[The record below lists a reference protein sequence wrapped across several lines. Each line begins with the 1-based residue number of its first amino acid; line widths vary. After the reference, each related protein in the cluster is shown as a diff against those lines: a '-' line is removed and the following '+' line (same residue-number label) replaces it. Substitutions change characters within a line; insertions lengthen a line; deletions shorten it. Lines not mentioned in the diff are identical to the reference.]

1 MLDSTQRIVV
11 VMDGRFGVQCGVQ
24 DSPARRAAIMV
35 VQGLRER
42 GHQALLAGGC
52 VRDELLGRVPSDY
65 DVVTDATP
73 AVIGKIFPR
82 TAEVGAHF
90 GVMLVRVDLLGE
102 TGQQEKHIIEVATFR
117 ADGSYTDKRRPD
129 AVHFSSP
136 DADAARRDFTVNAL
150 YLDPLA
156 GSDDANVDEVWR
168 AHPQAKCVS
177 ASERDGSGVVIDY
190 VNGLP
195 DLDARVLRAVGDP
208 EARLAED
215 HLRALRAVRLSAK
228 LGFTIEAATAAAI
241 TRHAADLHGVSKERI
256 GDEFRMMMEH
266 SSRGE
271 AAETLARL
279 GLLAQVL
286 EGVAMEG
293 PRAREFSARVLR
305 GLSAEA
311 VREGGLAGGASGVSA
326 GGVAIC
332 VAALLVDAGLTVGRD
347 QDKHDAL
354 MTTVRKALCLSNLER
369 DRLVCCLRVAG
380 KLVGGVW
387 SSAGVAA
394 RKRIMGG
401 YGWQDGLE
409 LVRVM
414 DPALGAAVAAEA
426 AKLAADGVGVS
437 PEPILTGDHL
447 VAWGMKPGKGFK
459 DLLDRVYDE
468 QLEGRVRDLEQAR
481 ELVVRMRV

>member
-1 MLDSTQRIVV
+1 
-11 VMDGRFGVQCGVQ
+11 
-24 DSPARRAAIMV
+24 MV
-35 VQGLRER
+35 VEGLRER
-42 GHQALLAGGC
+42 GHQSLLAGGC

-73 AVIGKIFPR
+73 GVIAKIFPR

-90 GVMLVRVDLLGE
+90 GVMLVRVDLPGE
-102 TGQQEKHIIEVATFR
+102 AGVPEKHIIEVATFR

-156 GSDDANVDEVWR
+156 REMGEVSGLHAGAR
-168 AHPQAKCVS
+168 CVA
-177 ASERDGSGVVIDY
+177 ASGLGRSGVVIDY
-190 VNGLP
+190 VNGLH

-228 LGFTIEAATAAAI
+228 LGFTIEAATANAI

-266 SSRGE
+266 PSRAE

-279 GLLAQVL
+279 GLLAQVFDGVAL
-286 EGVAMEG
+286 EGL
-293 PRAREFSARVLR
+293 RAREFSARVLR

-311 VREGGLAGGASGVSA
+311 VREGGLAGPMSGVSA

-332 VAALLVDAGLTVGRD
+332 VAALLWDAGLPVGGE
-347 QDKHDAL
+347 QDKHDGL
-354 MTTVRKALCLSNLER
+354 MTAVRKALCLSNLER
-369 DRLVCCLRVAG
+369 DRLVCCLRVVG
-380 KLVGGVW
+380 KLAGAWWG
-387 SSAGVAA
+387 SAGVAG

-414 DPALGAAVAAEA
+414 DPSLGAAVAAEGVR
-426 AKLAADGVGVS
+426 LAADGVGVT

-447 VAWGMKPGKGFK
+447 VALGMKPGKGFK

>member
-1 MLDSTQRIVV
+1 
-11 VMDGRFGVQCGVQ
+11 
-24 DSPARRAAIMV
+24 MV

-286 EGVAMEG
+286 EGVAMDG

-305 GLSAEA
+305 GLRAEA

-414 DPALGAAVAAEA
+414 DPAVGAAVAAEA

-481 ELVVRMRV
+481 ELVVQMRV

>member
-1 MLDSTQRIVV
+1 
-11 VMDGRFGVQCGVQ
+11 
-24 DSPARRAAIMV
+24 MV
-35 VQGLRER
+35 VEGLRER
-42 GHQALLAGGC
+42 GHQSLLAGGC

-73 AVIGKIFPR
+73 GVIAKIFPR

-90 GVMLVRVDLLGE
+90 GVMLVRVDLPGE
-102 TGQQEKHIIEVATFR
+102 AGVPEKHIIEVATFR

-156 GSDDANVDEVWR
+156 GSDDAHVDQVWR
-168 AHPQAKCVS
+168 AHPNAKSVP
-177 ASERDGSGVVIDY
+177 ASERGGNGVVIDY
-190 VNGLP
+190 VNGLH

-228 LGFTIEAATAAAI
+228 LGFTIEAATASAI

-266 SSRGE
+266 PSRAE

-279 GLLAQVL
+279 GLLAQVF
-286 EGVAMEG
+286 EGVALEG
-293 PRAREFSARVLR
+293 LRAREFSARVLR

-311 VREGGLAGGASGVSA
+311 VREGGLAGPMSGVSA

-332 VAALLVDAGLTVGRD
+332 VAALLWDAGLPVGGE
-347 QDKHDAL
+347 QDKHDGL
-354 MTTVRKALCLSNLER
+354 MTAVRKALCLSNLER
-369 DRLVCCLRVAG
+369 DRLVCCLRVVG
-380 KLVGGVW
+380 KLAGAGW
-387 SSAGVAA
+387 GAAGVAA

-414 DPALGAAVAAEA
+414 DPALGAAVAAEGVR
-426 AKLAADGVGVS
+426 LAADGVGVS

-447 VAWGMKPGKGFK
+447 VAMGMKPGKGFK

>member
-1 MLDSTQRIVV
+1 
-11 VMDGRFGVQCGVQ
+11 
-24 DSPARRAAIMV
+24 MV
-35 VQGLRER
+35 EGLRER

-90 GVMLVRVDLLGE
+90 GVMLVRADLPGE
-102 TGQQEKHIIEVATFR
+102 AGQLEKHIIEVATFR

-156 GSDDANVDEVWR
+156 RDDQAPEI
-168 AHPQAKCVS
+168 AASHPKARCVS
-177 ASERDGSGVVIDY
+177 ARSVGTYTSVGASGDGSGAGVVIDY

-228 LGFTIEAATAAAI
+228 LGFTIEAATAGAI

-266 SSRGE
+266 RSRAD

-279 GLLAQVL
+279 GLLTQVF
-286 EGVAMEG
+286 EGVAVDG
-293 PRAREFSARVLR
+293 LRARDFRATVLR
-305 GLSAEA
+305 GLSEQA
-311 VREGGLAGGASGVSA
+311 VREGGVAGPTSGVSA

-332 VAALLVDAGLTVGRD
+332 VAALLVDGGFKVDGERD
-347 QDKHDAL
+347 RHEPL
-354 MTTVRKALCLSNLER
+354 MSAIRKALCLSNLER
-369 DRLVCCLRVAG
+369 DRLVCCVRVAG
-380 KLVGGVW
+380 LLLSGSW
-387 SSAGVAA
+387 LASGVAG
-394 RKRIMGG
+394 RKRVMGG
-401 YGWQDGLE
+401 YGWQDGLA
-409 LVRVM
+409 LVRVI
-414 DPALGAAVAAEA
+414 DPARGAAAGAEA
-426 AKLAADGVGVS
+426 ERLAADGVGVS

-447 VAWGMKPGKGFK
+447 VAWGMKPGKAFK
-459 DLLDRVYDE
+459 DLLDRVYDA

-481 ELVVRMRV
+481 ELVAQMRV